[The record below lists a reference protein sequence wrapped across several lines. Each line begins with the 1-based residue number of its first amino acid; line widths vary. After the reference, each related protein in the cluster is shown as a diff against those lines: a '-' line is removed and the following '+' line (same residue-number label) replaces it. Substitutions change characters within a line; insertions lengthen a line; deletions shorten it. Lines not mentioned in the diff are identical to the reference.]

1 MKPFTF
7 ACEKRAALR
16 SADTAASSSNSFHV
30 PMAEFIA
37 NYETSTPPRFRCNP
51 NTPGPN
57 RTGSQKTCGLFGLG
71 SHLTIAKSPKLLTK
85 GRKRPVTAKGAKE
98 MEEED
103 ILKMKQC
110 VLHVVHNI
118 FLSPSFLLFLFSN
131 FLSHLFHSR

>member
-16 SADTAASSSNSFHV
+16 TADTAGPSNSFYV

-37 NYETSTPPRFRCNP
+37 NYQTSTPPRFRCNP
-51 NTPGPN
+51 NEPGPN
-57 RTGSQKTCGLFGLG
+57 RTGSQKTCGQFGLG
-71 SHLTIAKSPKLLTK
+71 SHLTIAKSPKLITK
-85 GRKRPVTAKGAKE
+85 GRTRPVTAKGAKE

-103 ILKMKQC
+103 ILKMKKC
-110 VLHVVHNI
+110 VLAVVHNI